1 MDAVKLEREEEV
13 GALLQ
18 RLSELLIEEQREQG
32 VYRETPHL
40 CELECASLDLG
51 RRLSRVSL
59 ARAVREAAAESDT
72 HTACP
77 SCGRECRLTTSART
91 VQSVSGPLDVV
102 EPVGYCPACRR
113 NFFPSA

>member
-13 GALLQ
+13 SALLR

-32 VYRETPHL
+32 VYQETPHL

-59 ARAVREAAAESDT
+59 ERAVREAAAESDT
-72 HTACP
+72 HAACP
-77 SCGRECRLTTSART
+77 ACGVECLLTTSART
-91 VQSVSGPLDVV
+91 VKSVSGPIDVV
-102 EPVGYCPACRR
+102 EPEGYCPACRR
-113 NFFPSA
+113 RFFPSA